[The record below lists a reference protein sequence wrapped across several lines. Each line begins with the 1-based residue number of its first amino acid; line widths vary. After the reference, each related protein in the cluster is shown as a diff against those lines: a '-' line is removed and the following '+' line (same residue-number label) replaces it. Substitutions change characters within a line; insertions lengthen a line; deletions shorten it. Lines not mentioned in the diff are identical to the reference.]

1 METIKR
7 LILENRAWA
16 KGHFEIDPEYFK
28 KMAADQK
35 PEILWIGCADSR
47 VPPDEIIN
55 TKPGTLFVHRN
66 IANQVFHHDENLLS
80 VLEYAV
86 KYLKVKYIIVCG
98 HYNCGGVKAAFEGID
113 NPRLSNWMR
122 NISQL
127 KAEKMPKD
135 FNELSEHS
143 VRAQIE
149 NLKKIPVIQEAWLQ
163 GEYPKLIG
171 WMYDIKNGNVIE
183 LATYCPSIQDTK
195 STIASHIHTTPTE
208 AKRP

>member
-1 METIKR
+1 MEIIKK

-16 KGHFEIDPEYFK
+16 KGNAEIDPTYFQR
-28 KMAADQK
+28 MAADQK

-66 IANQVFHHDENLLS
+66 IANQVFDSDENLLS

-86 KYLKVKYIIVCG
+86 LYLKVKYIIVCG
-98 HYNCGGVKAAFEGID
+98 HYNCGGVKAAFDGID

-122 NISQL
+122 NISKL
-127 KAEKMPKD
+127 KQEKKPKD
-135 FNELSEHS
+135 FNELAEHS

-149 NLKKIPVIQEAWLQ
+149 NLKKIPVIQEAWKQ
-163 GEYPKLIG
+163 SEYPKLIS
-171 WMYDIKNGNVIE
+171 WIYDIKNGNIIQ
-183 LATYCPSIQDTK
+183 LASYSPPFEK
-195 STIASHIHTTPTE
+195 SDQS
-208 AKRP
+208 